1 MGRADKGFTNFTFVC
16 AVTTLGLLASAT
28 NANAAGFAVR
38 EQSVEGQGASFAG
51 IAAGGN
57 DLSSIFFNPAT
68 ITLHPGLNIEVNGS
82 LIIPDSRLS
91 GGAAVHP
98 ALGPLA
104 GGNGGNIGVLAL
116 VPATY
121 TSYQVNQRLFVG
133 LGINSPF
140 GLSTKANDNWLGR
153 FHAIESTVLSIN
165 ANPVIGYKVSPMI
178 SIAAGVQVEY
188 IDVKLTNSVFSAA
201 GESFAELE
209 ADDFGYGFTLGV
221 LFEPTPATRIGIGFR
236 SKVEH
241 TVKGNAEFTPGLQV
255 PTPGGVIGPFARLG
269 VRGTLTLPE
278 TVSIGLRQKISPKI
292 TLLAGFEWANW
303 SRFNE
308 LRIEFDTVLPDTVT
322 DQQWSDSY
330 FYSLGGEYNYDEKTI
345 FRAGVAFENSS
356 VPDATRTPRIPDND
370 RYWASV
376 GLTHQVTESISV
388 SAAYTHIFV
397 KKASINLTT
406 LPDNATR
413 GSLSGT
419 YKTNIDILSISLKK
433 AF

>member
-1 MGRADKGFTNFTFVC
+1 MESAKKKVSNFTFAC
-16 AVTTLGLLASAT
+16 AVTTLGLLVQST
-28 NANAAGFAVR
+28 NVNAAGFAVR
-38 EQSVEGQGASFAG
+38 EQSSEGQGASFAG
-51 IAAGGN
+51 IAAGGS
-57 DLSSIFFNPAT
+57 DLSSMFFNPAT
-68 ITLHPGLNIEVNGS
+68 ITLHPGLNIEVNGA

-98 ALGPLA
+98 VLGPLA
-104 GGNGGNIGVLAL
+104 GGSGGNIGVLAL

-133 LGINSPF
+133 LGVNSPF
-140 GLSTKANDNWLGR
+140 GLSTKANGGWLGR
-153 FHAIESTVLSIN
+153 FHALESTVISIN
-165 ANPVIGYKVSPMI
+165 ANPVVGYKFSPMI
-178 SIAAGVQVEY
+178 SVAAGVQVEY

-201 GESFAELE
+201 GESFAKLK
-209 ADDFGYGFTLGV
+209 ADDFGYGFTLGA
-221 LFEPTPATRIGIGFR
+221 LFEPTPYTRIGIGFR
-236 SKVEH
+236 SKVKH
-241 TVKGNAEFTPGLQV
+241 TVKGNAQFTPGLLV

-269 VRGTLTLPE
+269 VRGSLTLPE
-278 TVSIGLRQKISPKI
+278 TVSIGLRQKISPKL

-303 SRFNE
+303 SRFSE
-308 LRIEFDTVLPDTVT
+308 LRIEFDTVLPNTVT

-330 FYSLGGEYNYDEKTI
+330 FYSLGGEYNYDEKTV
-345 FRAGVAFENSS
+345 FRAGVAYENSG

-376 GLTHQVTESISV
+376 GLTRQLTKSISI
-388 SAAYTHIFV
+388 SAAYTHVFV

-419 YKTNIDILSISLKK
+419 YKTSIDILTVSLKK
-433 AF
+433 SF